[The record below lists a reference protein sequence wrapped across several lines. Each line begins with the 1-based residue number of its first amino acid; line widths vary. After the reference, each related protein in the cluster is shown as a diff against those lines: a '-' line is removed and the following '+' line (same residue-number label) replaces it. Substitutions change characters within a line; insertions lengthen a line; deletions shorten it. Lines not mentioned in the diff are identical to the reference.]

1 MIAIIDVG
9 GTHALGTTYHPINM
23 HTGAVQ
29 DHTAYLAN
37 GQNVTKSAG
46 KVVINQIILLV
57 APSATVFTYQIRSID
72 DATLILQG
80 NIGGNAAVNREVI
93 PCPIEIDRPVA
104 FRFITA
110 GLGPVLID
118 YDIAQI

>member
-1 MIAIIDVG
+1 MFAILDLG
-9 GTHALGTTYHPINM
+9 GTHTVGTTYHPINM

-29 DHTAYLAN
+29 DHAAYLSN

-46 KVVINQIILLV
+46 KVVINQIILL
-57 APSATVFTYQIRSID
+57 ATPTTQVFTYQIRSID
-72 DATLILQG
+72 DATVILQG
-80 NIGGNAAVNREVI
+80 NMGGNGATPRMTI
-93 PCPIEIDRPVA
+93 TTPIEIDRPISI
-104 FRFITA
+104 RFTA